1 MPWRGTQRPMPNLC
15 GGLFA
20 NRTKAIRWAMYKC
33 QRRSQSGIMLP
44 DGLELDGP
52 LDEEQGNDPAKRRA
66 GVTNVAS
73 SKAAQRG

>member
-1 MPWRGTQRPMPNLC
+1 
-15 GGLFA
+15 
-20 NRTKAIRWAMYKC
+20 MYKC
-33 QRRSQSGIMLP
+33 QRRSQSGITLL

-52 LDEEQGNDPAKRRA
+52 PDDEQGNDPAKRRA